1 VDIHD
6 GGIDAALYRAMGAE
20 AVAAVKNVTMRTAA
34 APYALTFSRPTTASK
49 QDGTQVS
56 ANEPRYE
63 DAEAGFGQAITV
75 EEGTQNLVSYSW
87 NPVQDNSQQTV
98 VATTETWFGQIV
110 YRCTKKLESTYPIS
124 VYGSF
129 TIANGQVFTASIY
142 VKPYQATTQN
152 SGILF
157 YQTGVGILAS
167 AHTTV
172 VGERVRL
179 VCTYTNN
186 SGSDKTTVNVLFYA
200 CGLPNDV
207 TDFGVPMLE
216 QKPYGTTPIGLNA
229 TRSPETLTMLKAGVF
244 SDAEGSV
251 QKRIY
256 SFRAYGTNHQYIFD
270 GGGAAN
276 KNLVVYIA
284 SDSGKP
290 TLVYGTGSAERT
302 ITSSGAAVSK
312 DTWYD
317 IGWKWSE
324 DGVTLLVDGVN
335 VGSDSTPPGLQLG
348 DTVHLGSKADGTL
361 QFDGLIDELRDSI
374 HARTDADF
382 AADDASGAPLTFDK
396 WTRFLA
402 HLDGDLSVTAG
413 AAGDVWIDTDDNRLN
428 RWGGSSWTATPFGPG
443 ALSVSQLSAITA
455 DMGTLT
461 AGSISGS
468 TISGSY
474 ITGST
479 IQGNHITGSTIE
491 GTQITGG
498 TVSGSTII
506 GGVIKSDDGRTKIQ
520 GNTLTMYGA
529 STAQEQLT
537 MGYDATTGAF
547 KFILRNAAGTPT
559 VAISGAGKAE
569 FSGTVTATTMTG
581 LLTGSSITAS
591 HITASTIIGGYIQG
605 STISGGYIQGSTI
618 SGGYITG
625 STIQGAVT
633 RTGSTGFYIM
643 LSSNSLQSHW
653 DTSGYSRKHGWCLEG
668 QYGVLQRYVT
678 GSTFGSIGTNTSD
691 GGLLIADQNTIK
703 IRSSSGINLVGNI
716 GFYGTTAIARQ
727 TVPLLSTGATLG
739 QTIDKLNALLTALKN
754 YGLIAT
760 A

>member
-1 VDIHD
+1 
-6 GGIDAALYRAMGAE
+6 
-20 AVAAVKNVTMRTAA
+20 
-34 APYALTFSRPTTASK
+34 
-49 QDGTQVS
+49 
-56 ANEPRYE
+56 
-63 DAEAGFGQAITV
+63 
-75 EEGTQNLVSYSW
+75 
-87 NPVQDNSQQTV
+87 
-98 VATTETWFGQIV
+98 
-110 YRCTKKLESTYPIS
+110 
-124 VYGSF
+124 
-129 TIANGQVFTASIY
+129 
-142 VKPYQATTQN
+142 
-152 SGILF
+152 
-157 YQTGVGILAS
+157 
-167 AHTTV
+167 
-172 VGERVRL
+172 
-179 VCTYTNN
+179 
-186 SGSDKTTVNVLFYA
+186 
-200 CGLPNDV
+200 
-207 TDFGVPMLE
+207 
-216 QKPYGTTPIGLNA
+216 
-229 TRSPETLTMLKAGVF
+229 
-244 SDAEGSV
+244 
-251 QKRIY
+251 
-256 SFRAYGTNHQYIFD
+256 
-270 GGGAAN
+270 
-276 KNLVVYIA
+276 
-284 SDSGKP
+284 KP

-643 LSSNSLQSHW
+643 LSSNSLQAHW